1 MLYIETSAKQSIGVQ
16 QVFDELVKK
25 VLENPV
31 LMESL
36 GYKPSTIS
44 VESTSNEAS
53 EGGCYC

>member
-25 VLENPV
+25 VLDNPV

-44 VESTSNEAS
+44 VESASTEAG
-53 EGGCYC
+53 EGGCSC

>member
-25 VLENPV
+25 VLDNPV

-44 VESTSNEAS
+44 VESTSAEAG